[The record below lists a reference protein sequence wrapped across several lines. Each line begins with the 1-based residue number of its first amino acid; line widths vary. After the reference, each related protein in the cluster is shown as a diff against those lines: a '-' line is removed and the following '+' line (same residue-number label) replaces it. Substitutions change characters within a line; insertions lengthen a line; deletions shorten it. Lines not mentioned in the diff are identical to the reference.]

1 MKTREQVKAVAIDMV
16 HRDGLINLSRSG
28 LCAKAGIADGSFPH
42 IMGCSFSDLCKE
54 LQDEGVKAD
63 AGVKVVTK
71 TRANPTMR
79 REHILQAAAEVAL
92 KGDYTKISRAAVAN
106 RAGVSD
112 SLVSRYF
119 TTMPKFRRALMRYAV
134 HNEIV
139 ELVAQG
145 LAHKDSNAQGAP
157 EPLRSEALKHLSS
170 F

>member
-1 MKTREQVKAVAIDMV
+1 MKSREQVKAIAIEMV
-16 HRDGLINLSRSG
+16 KSHGLINLSRAG
-28 LCAKAGIADGSFPH
+28 LCERAGIPDGSFPH
-42 IMGCSFSDLCKE
+42 VMGCSFGDLCKE

-63 AGVKVVTK
+63 VGVKTVTK

-79 REHILQAAAEVAL
+79 REHILQTAVELAL
-92 KGDYTKISRAAVAN
+92 KSDYTKISRSEVAN

-134 HNEIV
+134 ANEIV
-139 ELVAQG
+139 DIVAQG

-157 EPLRSEALKHLSS
+157 EPLRSQAVKQLSL